1 MTSTRVRMVPRWY
14 RAARARPAWPGARTL
29 TGYPSPMATKATSKS
44 GPGKAQKKGR
54 SSGGRTTTPG
64 QKIQSQRYTPPVPK
78 NVKSSSR
85 WMGVLILILF
95 ALGVLI
101 VILNYAGLLPGGVDN
116 LWLIAAIGSIFAG
129 LLLAT
134 RYH

>member
-1 MTSTRVRMVPRWY
+1 MAST
-14 RAARARPAWPGARTL
+14 A
-29 TGYPSPMATKATSKS
+29 KQ

-54 SSGGRTTTPG
+54 TTGRVTASAKASSASGSV
-64 QKIQSQRYTPPVPK
+64 QSNRYTPPIDRSQKTSPK
-78 NVKSSSR
+78 
-85 WMGVLILILF
+85 WLGILIIAMF

-101 VILNYAGLLPGGVDN
+101 VILNYAGLLPGGVN
-116 LWLIAAIGSIFAG
+116 NAWLIAAIGAIFVG

>member
-1 MTSTRVRMVPRWY
+1 MAST
-14 RAARARPAWPGARTL
+14 A
-29 TGYPSPMATKATSKS
+29 KQ

-54 SSGGRTTTPG
+54 STSGRVTASAKGAG
-64 QKIQSQRYTPPVPK
+64 SGSGSVQSNRYTPPIDRSQKVSPK
-78 NVKSSSR
+78 
-85 WMGVLILILF
+85 WFGILIIAMF

-101 VILNYAGLLPGGVDN
+101 VILNYAGLLPGGVN
-116 LWLIAAIGSIFAG
+116 NAWLIGAIGAIFVG